1 MFQGFLFSIW
11 CGFLKS
17 IFLLVK
23 LAGLLCNSS
32 LWLFQEEDYEWGSKS
47 VLNVL
52 SGINVNQKKLA
63 LAAMR
68 WRKKIHKGRQETGI
82 VEVHRYSCNVSCA
95 MGMDRTGIVTKKLKT
110 SLSGEGSLVIKNK
123 MSWLDIF

>member
-1 MFQGFLFSIW
+1 MFSIW

-17 IFLLVK
+17 IFVLVK

-32 LWLFQEEDYEWGSKS
+32 LWLFQEEDYEWGSNS

-68 WRKKIHKGRQETGI
+68 WRKRIHKGSQETGI
-82 VEVHRYSCNVSCA
+82 VEVYRYSCNVNCTTWV
-95 MGMDRTGIVTKKLKT
+95 DRTGTVTKKLRNLTVK
-110 SLSGEGSLVIKNK
+110 GR
-123 MSWLDIF
+123 